1 MGKEDYLT
9 STARAMAQD
18 ASGRLALPKSSKPQK
33 IVVDYSSPNIA
44 KEMHVGHL
52 RSTITGD
59 TLSNM
64 LEFGGHEVVRLN
76 HVGDWGTQF
85 GMLVEHLRD
94 EYPQA
99 LEPDANVDL
108 GDLVLL
114 YKA

>member
-18 ASGRLALPKSSKPQK
+18 SSGRLAQPKNSKQK
-33 IVVDYSSPNIA
+33 KIIVDYSSPNIA

-52 RSTITGD
+52 RSTIIGD

-64 LEFGGHEVVRLN
+64 LEFSGHEVVRLN

-94 EYPQA
+94 EYPAA
-99 LEPDANVDL
+99 LTIETSQDVDL
-108 GDLVLL
+108 GDLVEL
-114 YKA
+114 Y